1 MKTRKYLSIS
11 KQITVRQIQEL
22 FENNQG
28 RFEDKIFFDGK
39 SIRRGNSKVKIRED
53 KGDEI
58 ERSITFDTNVDKN
71 DDDLIYIFHCL
82 EFWFGTKI
90 WDYDDLSEM
99 YNLYQE
105 ETLLP
110 L

>member
-22 FENNQG
+22 FENNP
-28 RFEDKIFFDGK
+28 RFEDNIFFDGK
-39 SIRRGNSKVKIRED
+39 SIRRGNSKVILRED

-58 ERSITFDTNVDKN
+58 ERSITFNTNVEKN
-71 DDDLIYIFHCL
+71 DDDLEYIIHSL

-90 WDYDDLSEM
+90 WDYDDLSKM
-99 YNLYQE
+99 YNLYQG

>member
-11 KQITVRQIQEL
+11 KKITVRQIQEL
-22 FENNQG
+22 FENNP
-28 RFEDKIFFDGK
+28 RLEEKIVFDGEHI
-39 SIRRGNSKVKIRED
+39 SYGNSKVKITED

-58 ERSITFDTNVDKN
+58 ERPITFDTNVDKN
-71 DDDLIYIFHCL
+71 DDDLEYIIHSL
-82 EFWFGTKI
+82 EFYFGTKI
-90 WDYDDLSEM
+90 WDYDDLSKM

-105 ETLLP
+105 TTLLP